1 MKVAI
6 LDSGVHP
13 GHPHVGPVAAGFDAT
28 GTSGDWVDR
37 TGHGTAVAGAIRSHA
52 PAAELFVVKIFSGG
66 LRTNIDIV
74 LRGIEW
80 AIGQQVDLINLSLG
94 TKNPE
99 HGPRFAEWLKQGPIW
114 VSAAG
119 HYPGLVEGVVSV
131 SADAEL
137 ERDQWVWTSEREV
150 KASPY
155 PREIPG
161 VPRERNLSGVSFAVA
176 NVSGLIAARGLPQQ
190 R

>member
-1 MKVAI
+1 MKIAI
-6 LDSGVHP
+6 LDSGVHAE
-13 GHPHVGPVAAGFDAT
+13 HPHVGAIAAGFDAT
-28 GTSGDWVDR
+28 GSTEDWVDR

-52 PAAELFVVKIFSGG
+52 PGAQLYVVKIFRGG

-74 LRGIEW
+74 LRGVEW
-80 AIGQQVDLINLSLG
+80 ALEQGVDVINLSLG
-94 TKNPE
+94 TGNPE
-99 HGPRFAEWLKQGPIW
+99 HAGRFAEWVKRGGVW

-119 HYPGLVEGVVSV
+119 RYPGQIEGVVGVES
-131 SADAEL
+131 DASL
-137 ERDQWVWTSEREV
+137 ERDQWRWNGEWEV
-150 KASPY
+150 YASPY

-176 NVSGLIAARGLPQQ
+176 NVSGLIAARGWPPA